1 MIRRCC
7 DPKTPNYNNYGGR
20 GISICDEWKSSKLFL
35 EWVDSNGEIP
45 VGYEL
50 DRQDNNGNYEPNNC
64 RFVPPVENSQNRRST
79 KLNKNAVLEIRKLHK
94 EGLLCIEKVIAEFG
108 ITERALKGVIAGRT
122 WKNVEVFC
130 E

>member
-1 MIRRCC
+1 MTEYKITSLKDLLNIPVDRVDDCL
-7 DPKTPNYNNYGGR
+7 
-20 GISICDEWKSSKLFL
+20 DELKDGLKLMHAQMAAF
-35 EWVDSNGEIP
+35 EIP

-50 DRQDNNGNYEPNNC
+50 DRQDNNGNYEPSNC

-79 KLNKNAVLEIRKLHK
+79 KLNKSAVLEIRKLHK
-94 EGLLCIEKVIAEFG
+94 KGLLCIEKVIAEFG

-122 WKNVEVFC
+122 WKNVEVFY